1 MQSIAQPSTC
11 TGPVSTITPSTDAP
25 SQTTT
30 VAPPRIRSLLWVGNT
45 TTEAVDAALRSSQAD
60 LIVTDIEDTV
70 PNSRKHAVR
79 EELRVLISGRRADAG
94 RRPLFVR
101 PNPID
106 EPLGAADLAVLA
118 EAGVDG
124 LVVPKATPER
134 LRQAHA
140 AGVSRLVALIETAEG
155 VEHAGEC
162 AACPGVELIEFG
174 AMDLGL
180 ETRVEPLPNGLEH
193 AYTRSRLVLAS
204 RAAGLPGPIDAVY
217 PDVGNLEGYREAA
230 LLGRAM
236 GFGGMPSFTDEQ
248 TAIANEVFT
257 PGHEEVERARRT
269 VVAYDAALAGGSG
282 VAELDGVLIERP
294 AAERARR
301 VLEDAGAGH

>member
-1 MQSIAQPSTC
+1 MSAITEST
-11 TGPVSTITPSTDAP
+11 
-25 SQTTT
+25 
-30 VAPPRIRSLLWVGNT
+30 APPPSLAPFRRVRSLLWVGDT
-45 TTEAVDAALRSSQAD
+45 RIDAVVAALESSQAD
-60 LIVTDIEDTV
+60 LVVTDIEDTV
-70 PNSRKHAVR
+70 PHSRKHEVR
-79 EELRVLISGRRADAG
+79 EELRVLIGQRRGDAD

-106 EPLGAADLAVLA
+106 EPQGAADLAVLA

-124 LVVPKATPER
+124 LVVPKATPEI
-134 LRQAHA
+134 LRSAHA
-140 AGVSRLVALIETAEG
+140 AGVDRIVALIETAEG
-155 VEHAGEC
+155 VERAGEC
-162 AACPGVELIEFG
+162 ASCPGVELVEFG

-180 ETRVEPLPNGLEH
+180 ETRVEPLPHGVEH

-217 PDVGNLEGYREAA
+217 PDVGDLDGYRAAA

-236 GFGGMPSFTDEQ
+236 GFGGMPCFTDEQ

-257 PGHEEVERARRT
+257 PAAEEVERARRT
-269 VVAYDAALAGGSG
+269 VAAYDEAVARGAG
-282 VAELDGVLIERP
+282 VAEVDGVLIERP

-301 VLEDAGAGH
+301 VLEDAGAGL